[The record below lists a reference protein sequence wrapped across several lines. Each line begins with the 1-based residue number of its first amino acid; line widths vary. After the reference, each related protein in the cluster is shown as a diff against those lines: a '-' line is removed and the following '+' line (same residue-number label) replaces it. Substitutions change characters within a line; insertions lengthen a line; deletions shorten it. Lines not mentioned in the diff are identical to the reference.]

1 MLFFYLQL
9 KIFIKVKKKALETR
23 TYSCFYVNF
32 YKESTSISILR
43 EQLKKLKI
51 YETKM
56 QSS

>member
-1 MLFFYLQL
+1 M
-9 KIFIKVKKKALETR
+9 KVKKKKALETR